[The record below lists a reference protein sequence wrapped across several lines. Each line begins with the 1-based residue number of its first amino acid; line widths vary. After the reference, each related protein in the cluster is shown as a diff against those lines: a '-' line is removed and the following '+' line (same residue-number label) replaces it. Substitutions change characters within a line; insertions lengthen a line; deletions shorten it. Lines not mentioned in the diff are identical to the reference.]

1 MTAAYLAIRAADVLP
16 DEPRLWFLDHAGA
29 AEAACAIELPLTLVP
44 ALSTTR
50 WAVVAY
56 PADVERVAELRKAA
70 EKAVAIESQPN
81 LEKLDTRQRAV
92 YLLRMDGLST
102 AQIAKRLGL
111 TRTTLH
117 YTLTDAVAIM
127 GGPARFPRAGFDRH
141 ALDAVTPR
149 QRAALNLFASGLR
162 VTEVAS
168 QLGISYETVKTLLTE
183 GRARARAVNRAR
195 AADKSAKRVRPA
207 EKLAPTKSMEIRGH
221 ADNDGARRL
230 RLWLAER
237 NLTPET
243 MAVQI
248 GLDDPRPLVLA
259 ARGAAAPTTV
269 LLYALRSV
277 CGIDPAAWST
287 PC

>member
-50 WAVVAY
+50 WAVVA
-56 PADVERVAELRKAA
+56 
-70 EKAVAIESQPN
+70 
-81 LEKLDTRQRAV
+81 
-92 YLLRMDGLST
+92 
-102 AQIAKRLGL
+102 
-111 TRTTLH
+111 
-117 YTLTDAVAIM
+117 
-127 GGPARFPRAGFDRH
+127 
-141 ALDAVTPR
+141 
-149 QRAALNLFASGLR
+149 
-162 VTEVAS
+162 
-168 QLGISYETVKTLLTE
+168 
-183 GRARARAVNRAR
+183 
-195 AADKSAKRVRPA
+195 RVRPA

-277 CGIDPAAWST
+277 CGIETGAWST